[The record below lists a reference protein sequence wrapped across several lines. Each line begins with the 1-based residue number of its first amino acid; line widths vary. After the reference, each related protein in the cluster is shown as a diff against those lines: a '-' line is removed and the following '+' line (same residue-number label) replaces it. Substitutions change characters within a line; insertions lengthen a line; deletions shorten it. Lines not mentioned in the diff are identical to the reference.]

1 MALQKIRKI
10 KDEHDGDDN
19 TQIVITSC
27 SNQYMM
33 WALYEE
39 KDFID
44 FYAISSEIIACFLYK
59 IYDQQLGK

>member
-19 TQIVITSC
+19 TQIVITSS
-27 SNQYMM
+27 SNQYMI
-33 WALYEE
+33 WAMYEE

-44 FYAISSEIIACFLYK
+44 FYVICSEIIACFLYK
-59 IYDQQLGK
+59 SKINSL

>member
-39 KDFID
+39 KENID
-44 FYAISSEIIACFLYK
+44 FYGICFYIIACFLYH
-59 IYDQQLGK
+59 

>member
-39 KDFID
+39 KDFIN
-44 FYAISSEIIACFLYK
+44 FYTIFDSLHVSYIK
-59 IYDQQLGK
+59 V